1 MAQWHGIS
9 RRKPSGGR
17 KVQARGKRATEISTE
32 KQFALVGEP
41 KRKIYRKTG
50 GNTMVRVMAAN
61 QVSIN
66 NPKTGKTTLGTIHS
80 VVENASDPNYVRRN
94 ILVKGAVIDTDKGRV
109 RIGDER
115 RDARVGGHDR
125 ALDDRRRQ
133 VGAERRA
140 QVVEQGR
147 REARAR
153 LGRVQPAE
161 VVAERQPRAVRR
173 AREREQRERA
183 SQALRRHFNRLG
195 ASSA

>member
-66 NPKTGKTTLGTIHS
+66 NPKTGKTSLVPFTALLRTLLTPTTF
-80 VVENASDPNYVRRN
+80 VE
-94 ILVKGAVIDTDKGRV
+94 T
-109 RIGDER
+109 
-115 RDARVGGHDR
+115 
-125 ALDDRRRQ
+125 
-133 VGAERRA
+133 
-140 QVVEQGR
+140 
-147 REARAR
+147 
-153 LGRVQPAE
+153 
-161 VVAERQPRAVRR
+161 
-173 AREREQRERA
+173 
-183 SQALRRHFNRLG
+183 
-195 ASSA
+195 SS

>member
-66 NPKTGKTTLGTIHS
+66 DTKTGKTTSAPSTVWLRTLPTPTTF
-80 VVENASDPNYVRRN
+80 VVTFS
-94 ILVKGAVIDTDKGRV
+94 
-109 RIGDER
+109 
-115 RDARVGGHDR
+115 
-125 ALDDRRRQ
+125 
-133 VGAERRA
+133 
-140 QVVEQGR
+140 
-147 REARAR
+147 
-153 LGRVQPAE
+153 
-161 VVAERQPRAVRR
+161 
-173 AREREQRERA
+173 
-183 SQALRRHFNRLG
+183 
-195 ASSA
+195 